1 MQTLL
6 KTAVIAALSIM
17 LIDVPAMAMPESAA
31 HAPLGSILEAQRA
44 HEIFDSTFSGATIYD
59 GDLLETQEHEALR
72 ARLGK
77 SQIYLQQDT
86 TAQVHALP
94 NGYLASLLRGSVI
107 VSSSAGQTFELFANG
122 ATIRAVGLHVTVA
135 RVTRVSASE
144 LLLTSNLGAIQVSYE
159 GDVKTIEAGN
169 SYRMIIQPVDSDPQ
183 DNGDHGA
190 KRPVHGGRN
199 KRPIIWISLGAAAA
213 GAGIGVW
220 RAVVSSP

>member
-1 MQTLL
+1 
-6 KTAVIAALSIM
+6 M

-31 HAPLGSILEAQRA
+31 PAPLGSILEAQRA

-107 VSSSAGQTFELFANG
+107 ASSSEGQTFELFANG

-135 RVTRVSASE
+135 RVTRISASE

-169 SYRMIIQPVDSDPQ
+169 SFRMLMEPEGLAQPSPEP
-183 DNGDHGA
+183 GGKSSPARPKGA
-190 KRPVHGGRN
+190 VYFWTVAGAVAAGI
-199 KRPIIWISLGAAAA
+199 IIWRLL
-213 GAGIGVW
+213 
-220 RAVVSSP
+220 VSPSHP